1 MLCLEKCF
9 LMVIVRNSFLGRK
22 LVYQGASK
30 KFISFEKF
38 WVFRGKYKK
47 FLDGLGDRIFQTKA
61 KKPFL
66 WKKLVFGVS
75 LRKFFGKNFFFWVGQ
90 VGVPDESIFHL

>member
-61 KKPFL
+61 KKPFFVEKIGF
-66 WKKLVFGVS
+66 WGKSKEVFG
-75 LRKFFGKNFFFWVGQ
+75 
-90 VGVPDESIFHL
+90 